1 MVVMVLFKMIEIK
14 MGRDIISRKFRDAL
28 DELVIDIW
36 SISINWLKTKRNKV
50 LHELHKIP
58 VFVLHVMIG
67 FWGFALRKTLKAV
80 SLIQGRI
87 DGSAKGYVVDH
98 LKSVESYKSQLQQ
111 K

>member
-1 MVVMVLFKMIEIK
+1 MLLFKMIEIK
-14 MGRDIISRKFRDAL
+14 IGRNIISKKFRDAL

-36 SISINWLKTKRNKV
+36 NISLNWLKIKRNKI

-58 VFVLHVMIG
+58 VFFLHVLIG

-98 LKSVESYKSQLQQ
+98 LKSVESYKSQFQQ